1 MDKFLKSFLPKN
13 LVKLK
18 FELTKSYNIEKILK
32 FLSNTDLKTLELK
45 CKENKEV
52 E

>member
-1 MDKFLKSFLPKN
+1 
-13 LVKLK
+13 
-18 FELTKSYNIEKILK
+18 LK

-52 E
+52 EWLNNDGFL